1 VGDLEGTASLLK
13 AARVA
18 LDPDASTFHRIQY
31 REVQAHVRLIAG
43 DRQAALAV
51 YQVAETEATRA
62 GLASS
67 AAFFLGMVGVLT
79 ADGDAITDAM
89 EVLGTA
95 GDRRLAA
102 RLLLYGGTVGGD
114 AEILESAERGARASG
129 DVFLL
134 LEIFH
139 ASGTAA
145 HQEEA
150 KALAGRIFAEVPLP
164 LQESFQR
171 LPAIKWCGLP
181 TLPGQRRR

>member
-1 VGDLEGTASLLK
+1 MRLL
-13 AARVA
+13 
-18 LDPDASTFHRIQY
+18 
-31 REVQAHVRLIAG
+31 AG

-51 YQVAETEATRA
+51 FQAAEVEATRA
-62 GLASS
+62 GLASA

-89 EVLGTA
+89 EVLGSA

-114 AEILESAERGARASG
+114 AEILESAEREARASG

-134 LEIFH
+134 LEVLH

-150 KALAGRIFAEVPLP
+150 RALAGAIVQDVPPALIDAF
-164 LQESFQR
+164 LG

-181 TLPGQRRR
+181 TLPGQRKR